1 MTPRPSTGFIRLIT
15 SEQIKAARMLLG
27 WDQPKL
33 AQHAGVGV
41 ATIRRIE
48 SVRGPVQG
56 SEGSVAKV
64 KAAIEKAGVRF
75 IATTQYG
82 GEGVRKTSKTTKS
95 HQP

>member
-1 MTPRPSTGFIRLIT
+1 MIT

-27 WDQPKL
+27 WDQLKL

-48 SVRGPVQG
+48 SVRGPVKG
-56 SEGSVAKV
+56 SEASVTKV
-64 KAAIEKAGVRF
+64 KAAIEEAGVLF

-82 GEGVRKTSKTTKS
+82 GEGVRKMSKATKP
-95 HQP
+95 HQS